1 MTTVEKTQG
10 PAAPQPGLEPYS
22 NPKHG
27 IQSLSAKIEGQA
39 PRVFVAPA
47 ILIVLFLAIFP
58 LILSL
63 YFSLVQLQFVP
74 GGVSLKFVGLTNYA
88 KLLVG
93 INVQDLLGVVTPNPI
108 GAWILFAILVL
119 VMLRWLALYL
129 RSGSRGIGGLIGR
142 IVFAAFTLILTWLFI
157 FTLYPGGRPGSLQV
171 TLFYV
176 YFGIAVQF
184 LLGMGLAWLCSQR
197 LPGRGFFRV
206 VFLIPMMI
214 TPVGVAY
221 LFRMLTDT
229 IKGPLLPLW
238 QFLGLT
244 GYSWVTDAWG
254 ARLAVLIG
262 DTWQWTPFMFI
273 VLLAALQSEPV
284 EHIEAALVDGA
295 SKWQVFW
302 HLTVP
307 DILPVSTTL
316 ILIRMI
322 EAFKIIDLPNV
333 LTNGGPGTATESL
346 TLHAYILWRGLDIGG
361 SAAVAYI
368 LLFVATFAGISYVS
382 LVRTRATQEE

>member
-1 MTTVEKTQG
+1 MAPTARGIDKITAQLEAHA
-10 PAAPQPGLEPYS
+10 PAAFL
-22 NPKHG
+22 
-27 IQSLSAKIEGQA
+27 L
-39 PRVFVAPA
+39 PA
-47 ILIVLFLAIFP
+47 VLVVLLLAIFP

-63 YFSLVQLQFVP
+63 YFSLVRLTFVP
-74 GGVSLKFVGLTNYA
+74 GGVNLSFVGLDNYA

-93 INVQDLLGVVTPNPI
+93 INERDLLGVVTPEPL
-108 GAWILFAILVL
+108 GAWIVFAIVFFLL
-119 VMLRWLALYL
+119 ARWFIQSVRHQNLD
-129 RSGSRGIGGLIGR
+129 IGGIIGR
-142 IVFAAFTLILTWLFI
+142 ILFSALFLALAWAFI
-157 FTLYPGGRPGSLQV
+157 FTLYPGGFPGSLEV

-176 YFGIAVQF
+176 YVGITIQF
-184 LLGMGLAWLCSQR
+184 AIGLGLALLCAQR

-206 VFLIPMMI
+206 IFLIPMMI

-229 IKGPLLPLW
+229 VKGPLLPIW
-238 QFLGLT
+238 QLIGMT
-244 GYSWVTDAWG
+244 SYSWVTDAWG

-273 VLLAALQSEPV
+273 VLLAALESEPV

-295 SKWQVFW
+295 SKWDIFW
-302 HLTVP
+302 NLTWP

-316 ILIRMI
+316 VLIRMI

-346 TLHAYILWRGLDIGG
+346 TLHAYILWRNLDIGG
-361 SAAVAYI
+361 SAAIAYI
-368 LLFVATFAGISYVS
+368 LLFIATFAGISYVS
-382 LVRTRATQEE
+382 LIRSPVAKME